1 MQCRFRVDYI
11 SAEKII
17 DRLEE
22 TRVIGPYE
30 GNKPRVVLIK
40 E

>member
-1 MQCRFRVDYI
+1 M
-11 SAEKII
+11 

-22 TRVIGPYE
+22 NRVIDPYE

-40 E
+40 Q